1 MTLNAGLRYDVE
13 SAGTSYPRTLNT
25 RWRHLGPW
33 RRREVAIRGGAPGYQ
48 TITVAPNSEVRI
60 TGEFGVLKLTL
71 LADSYQWEF
80 IPVSGRGDTGTGSCH

>member
-1 MTLNAGLRYDVE
+1 
-13 SAGTSYPRTLNT
+13 
-25 RWRHLGPW
+25 
-33 RRREVAIRGGAPGYQ
+33 
-48 TITVAPNSEVRI
+48 VAPNSEVRL